1 MHFWDRI
8 AQGVSSP
15 RHKTI
20 GMNTDLLSY
29 YQPKVWEKEKKK
41 KNLGGTILK
50 KGKFQSKYIVLL
62 T

>member
-1 MHFWDRI
+1 M

-20 GMNTDLLSY
+20 DMNTGLLSY
-29 YQPKVWEKEKKK
+29 YQPKVWEKKKK
-41 KNLGGTILK
+41 LALGGTILK
-50 KGKFQSKYIVLL
+50 KGKFQSKYIVSL